1 MERIWTVRVGAAAMT
16 IAWLCGSFVGLAVA
30 AEKDQPDPEVTVGNW
45 PQWRGPNRDNASSEK
60 GLLQEWPVS
69 GPPLLWT
76 AVGLGEGIA
85 SVSIADG
92 KLFTVGYQ
100 DQSEFVVALEDTT
113 GQLKWA
119 TRIGPAIN
127 ESPFMRWLAQRS
139 PTVDRERLYTI
150 TADGML
156 VCLSTANGR
165 ELWRKNYA
173 TDFGAKKPVYGFC
186 DYPLV
191 DGDKLICTP
200 GSAQAAVVALD
211 KTNGNV
217 LWKTAA
223 PISDETRGNY
233 TAMVVAEVDGLRQY
247 VTYLSNLLVGVA
259 ADDGRLLWTHDNIA
273 RGVSNSLTPL
283 VQGDRVFCTSNNGNE
298 VVLLKLIREGKSISF
313 EELYRQPFRI
323 DRFQDGTV
331 LVGDHVYSYDERGWP
346 ICLVWNT
353 GVAAWK
359 QERSLGFGKATV
371 IYADGCLYFRR
382 IGGQMTLAK
391 ASPAGFTRLG
401 EFTIPDHSKALGATM
416 PVIAGGRLY
425 LRDDQRL
432 LCYDVR
438 ASAVAGP
445 LSEAKTIKLDISK
458 AAPAT
463 IGAASDETKTRT
475 LRSVFVPTPQDV
487 VDKMLELADVKKTD
501 AVYDLGSGDGR
512 IVIAAAKKYGCKAI
526 GYEIDKE
533 LVELSRQKSEMAGVK
548 SLVTIELQDLFT
560 ADLSNADVIAVYLLP
575 KQLEKLLPQLEKL
588 KPGARI
594 VSHYFAL
601 PDIPPDKTVKVQSPE
616 DSNEHTIYLW
626 TLPLKKA
633 LEG

>member
-1 MERIWTVRVGAAAMT
+1 MWKFISRIIVSVALVCGGPSNFGATRA
-16 IAWLCGSFVGLAVA
+16 
-30 AEKDQPDPEVTVGNW
+30 DDW
-45 PQWRGPNRDNASSEK
+45 PQWRGPNRDNVSLEK
-60 GLLQEWPVS
+60 GLLHEWPAG

-76 AVGLGEGIA
+76 AIGLGEGIA

-92 KLFTVGYQ
+92 KIFTVGYQ
-100 DQSEFVVALEDTT
+100 DQSEFVVALDDKT
-113 GQLKWA
+113 GQLSWA

-127 ESPFMRWLAQRS
+127 ENPFMRWLAQRS
-139 PTVDRERLYTI
+139 PTVDRERLYTM

-173 TDFGAKKPVYGFC
+173 TDFGAKKPIYGFC

-223 PISDETRGNY
+223 PVSDETRGNY

-247 VTYLSNLLVGVA
+247 VTYLPNLLVGVA
-259 ADDGRLLWTHDNIA
+259 ADDGRLLWTTDKIA

-298 VVLLKLIREGKSISF
+298 VVLLKLTRDGKNISF
-313 EELYRQPFRI
+313 EELHRQPFRI

-346 ICLVWNT
+346 VCLAWNT

-359 QERSLGFGKATV
+359 QERSLGAGKATV
-371 IYADGCLYFRR
+371 IYADDCLYFRR
-382 IGGQMTLAK
+382 VGGQMTLAK

-401 EFTIPDHSKALGATM
+401 EFTIPDHSQAPCVTM

-432 LCYDVR
+432 HCYDVR

-445 LSEAKTIKLDISK
+445 QTEAKTIKLDVPK
-458 AAPAT
+458 AAAPAA
-463 IGAASDETKTRT
+463 IGEASGETKTRT

-487 VDKMLELADVKKTD
+487 VDKMLELAEVKKTD
-501 AVYDLGSGDGR
+501 VVYDLGSGDGR
-512 IVIAAAKKYGCKAI
+512 IVISAAKKYGCRVV

-533 LVELSRQKSEMAGVK
+533 LVELSRTKAEAAGVK
-548 SLVTIELQDLFT
+548 SLVTFELKDLFT
-560 ADLSNADVIAVYLLP
+560 ADLGDADVIAVYLLP
-575 KQLEKLLPQLEKL
+575 KQLEKLLPQLEQL

-601 PDIPPDKTVKVQSPE
+601 PGFPPDKTAKIQSPE
-616 DSNEHTIYLW
+616 DTSEHTIYFW
-626 TLPLKKA
+626 TMPLKKQKP
-633 LEG
+633 